1 MFQKVRMLIGHRS
14 RHLAKD
20 ETGTAAMEEGLIMA
34 LVSVVIIAV
43 LVGVGSALN
52 TLYDTVGQAMASTVP

>member
-1 MFQKVRMLIGHRS
+1 
-14 RHLAKD
+14 
-20 ETGTAAMEEGLIMA
+20 MEEGLIMA

>member
-1 MFQKVRMLIGHRS
+1 MFQKVRMLVGHRS

-52 TLYDTVGQAMASTVP
+52 TLYDTVGQAMATTVP

>member
-43 LVGVGSALN
+43 LVGVGSTLN
-52 TLYDTVGQAMASTVP
+52 TLFETIRQAMATTVP

>member
-1 MFQKVRMLIGHRS
+1 MLIGHRS

-20 ETGTAAMEEGLIMA
+20 ETGTAAIEEGLMMA

-52 TLYDTVGQAMASTVP
+52 TLYDTVGQ